1 MRYWRSKN
9 LKYVVIKYIKKKI
22 LKHSTVSVLCF
33 SQTAADMLRS
43 SAPTWE
49 QTSRREPSVFLIH
62 TVNKPAIITPPSIP
76 FNTFAICSEYNCRIN
91 TLWMK
96 CFTLALSACGLVPLE
111 EGSRGQWRKLQ
122 INCTKCLKSKVD
134 EVEQTDSCSINKQST
149 DDSADAVTPIHCV
162 CSWAYYHDN

>member
-1 MRYWRSKN
+1 M
-9 LKYVVIKYIKKKI
+9 
-22 LKHSTVSVLCF
+22 LCF

-96 CFTLALSACGLVPLE
+96 CFTLALSSLRFSASGGRKQRAVEKATNKLHWMSE
-111 EGSRGQWRKLQ
+111 IKGWRSWTDGQLFHRQTVDRRLCWRCDTHTL
-122 INCTKCLKSKVD
+122 CLFLSLLPWQLKWIYQHWLWFSQGHFK
-134 EVEQTDSCSINKQST
+134 
-149 DDSADAVTPIHCV
+149 
-162 CSWAYYHDN
+162 